1 MHIKLEHILLF
12 AIAALMLYHFTKGC
26 NCDGF
31 SVGGI
36 SCNSNG
42 EEWVPRCESGT
53 SAPSA
58 LACNNQYT
66 SNEPYDK
73 HTGPYYKC
81 SHNHLLWL
89 CESDDTKCDISPE
102 PAPVPAPVPAPEPA
116 PAPEVYLQ
124 GKWVGKAPFC
134 GAGRADCTA
143 LGKNWTEIESAAD
156 SSGLITKYNS
166 IVQERRIFA
175 IAYGKDPNKGLLSP
189 IFTSSFGNKCEF
201 GDKVYCE
208 LQSAK

>member
-31 SVGGI
+31 SVGARTASDGLPPDGWVGCGCKNYTI
-36 SCNSNG
+36 DGKSCIVDDCG
-42 EEWVPRCESGT
+42 VEPRTT
-53 SAPSA
+53 SANGCYGVSGYGA
-58 LACNNQYT
+58 DACHKAGIEASGCPISYCTNYT
-66 SNEPYDK
+66 DEHPFDPK
-73 HTGPYYKC
+73 
-81 SHNHLLWL
+81 
-89 CESDDTKCDISPE
+89 
-102 PAPVPAPVPAPEPA
+102 
-116 PAPEVYLQ
+116 VYLP

-134 GAGRADCTA
+134 GAGGADCTA
-143 LGKNWTEIESAAD
+143 LGKNWTEIGKAAD

-166 IVQERRIFA
+166 IVQERRIYA
-175 IAYGKDPNKGLLSP
+175 TANGEDPNKGLLSP
-189 IFTSSFGNKCEF
+189 RFTSSFGSECGF